1 MNKKLKVTIVI
12 LFSLVALQSCF
23 KDEPLNAECDIE
35 QAYIH
40 TDNPEEVFFNATDTI
55 VNVPYDASQ
64 IVFNVRRHAD
74 VAALALHFRLTEGAT
89 IVPENGS
96 VQDFSAGPVTYTVTS
111 EDGQWN
117 RTYMVSVNKVSTITE
132 TEIAIDFENYEL
144 EPEKK
149 KYYIWHN
156 VLGDGSLG
164 NDWATGNPGFRISM
178 STAKPDQFP
187 TTPLAEGLDGAALKL
202 ETKDTGPFGKMAK
215 ILLAAGNMFLGTFD
229 LTNAIM
235 EPLAATRFGIPFDK
249 KPIKLTGYYQYK
261 PGDKYQNK
269 EGKTV
274 EGKTDIG
281 NIYAVLY
288 RNHDSEGNAIVLHGD
303 DVKTNSN
310 IVALAD
316 LEITTTTTEWTP
328 FEFEF
333 NYLSDIDMDLLE
345 NRGYNITVVFSSSKD
360 GAFFEGAIGS
370 CLKVDKVRLICEEE
384 E

>member
-1 MNKKLKVTIVI
+1 MKRYSKLTSVI
-12 LFSLVALQSCF
+12 LFSILALQSCF

-40 TDNPEEVFFNATDTI
+40 ADTPEEMFFNLTDTL
-55 VNVPYDASQ
+55 VNVPYDASL
-64 IVFNVRRHAD
+64 ITFSVRRHAD
-74 VAALALHFRLTEGAT
+74 LTALALHFRLTEGAT

-96 VQDFSAGPVTYTVTS
+96 VQDFSAGPVSYTVTS
-111 EDGQWN
+111 EDGLWS
-117 RTYMVSVNKVSTITE
+117 RTYLVSVNKVSTITE
-132 TEIAIDFENYEL
+132 TEIAIDFENFEL
-144 EPEKK
+144 DPDSK

-164 NDWATGNPGFRISM
+164 NDWATGNPGFRLSM
-178 STAKPDQFP
+178 SSAKADQYP
-187 TTPLAEGLDGAALKL
+187 TTPLEEGLDGAALKL
-202 ETKDTGPFGKMAK
+202 ETKDTGPFGRMAN
-215 ILLAAGNMFLGTFD
+215 IRLAAGNMFLGTFN
-229 LTNAIM
+229 LANALK
-235 EPLAATRFGIPFDK
+235 EPLNATRFGIPFDK
-249 KPIKLTGYYQYK
+249 KPVKLTGYYQYQ
-261 PGDKYQNK
+261 PGEKYQDK
-269 EGKTV
+269 EGKAV

-316 LEITTTTTEWTP
+316 LEITTATDEWTP

-345 NRGYNITVVFSSSKD
+345 NRGYNITVVFSSSRD